1 MIVLTIALA
10 LTVGLTLGL
19 LGGGGSILTVP
30 TLVYALGVDPK
41 AAVVMSLPIIG
52 GAALVGAVQ
61 HWRLGHIELKS
72 AIPFGIA
79 AMVGAFAGA
88 RLAGGLSGRTQLLIL
103 GVVMLVA
110 AVSLA
115 WPPRIRQEEKEH
127 GQAARRSSLG
137 LLAVGVGVGV
147 LTGLV
152 GVGGGFLIV
161 PALVL
166 LGGLT
171 MTHAVGTSLLVIA
184 MNTAAAYAGHHGT
197 EGVAW
202 DLVLLF
208 GAFVAVGIVI
218 GGRLIRRVNQV
229 VLKRAFSV
237 LILVIALLLIWQNQS
252 IL

>member
-1 MIVLTIALA
+1 MTVLAIFLA
-10 LTVGLTLGL
+10 LVVGLTLGL

-30 TLVYALGVDPK
+30 TLVYALGVEPK
-41 AAVVMSLPIIG
+41 AAVVMSLPIVG
-52 GAALVGAVQ
+52 GAALIGAIQ
-61 HWRLGHIELKS
+61 QWRVGHIELKS

-79 AMVGAFAGA
+79 AMVGAFGGA
-88 RLAGGLSGRTQLLIL
+88 RVAGLLSGRTQLFIL
-103 GVVMLVA
+103 GTVMLIA
-110 AVSLA
+110 AISLA
-115 WPPRIRQEEKEH
+115 WPPRISPKDVPEKE
-127 GQAARRSSLG
+127 ARRSSLG
-137 LLAVGVGVGV
+137 LLSVGVGVGV

-166 LGGLT
+166 LGGLS

-184 MNTAAAYAGHHGT
+184 MNTAAAYAGHHGM
-197 EGVAW
+197 EFVMW

-208 GAFVAVGIVI
+208 GAFVAVGIVL
-218 GGRLIRRVNQV
+218 GGRILRHINQT

-237 LILVIALLLIWQNQS
+237 LILVIALLLIWQNQT

>member
-1 MIVLTIALA
+1 MIVLAILLA
-10 LTVGLTLGL
+10 LLVGLTLGL

-30 TLVYALGVDPK
+30 TLVYALGVEPK
-41 AAVVMSLPIIG
+41 SAVVMSLPIVG

-61 HWRLGHIELKS
+61 QWRVGHIALKS
-72 AIPFGIA
+72 AVPFGIA

-88 RLAGGLSGRTQLLIL
+88 RVAVLLSGRTQLFIL
-103 GVVMLVA
+103 GAVMLVA
-110 AVSLA
+110 AVSLM
-115 WPPRIRQEEKEH
+115 WPPRVVSQLPEA
-127 GQAARRSSLG
+127 GVRRSSLG
-137 LLAVGVGVGV
+137 LLSIGVGVGV

-161 PALVL
+161 PALVV
-166 LGGLT
+166 LGGLS

-184 MNTAAAYAGHHGT
+184 MNTAAAYAGHHGAQA
-197 EGVAW
+197 VLW
-202 DLVLLF
+202 DFVLLF
-208 GAFVAVGIVI
+208 GAIVAVGIVV
-218 GGRLIRRVNQV
+218 GGRVIRRVNQT